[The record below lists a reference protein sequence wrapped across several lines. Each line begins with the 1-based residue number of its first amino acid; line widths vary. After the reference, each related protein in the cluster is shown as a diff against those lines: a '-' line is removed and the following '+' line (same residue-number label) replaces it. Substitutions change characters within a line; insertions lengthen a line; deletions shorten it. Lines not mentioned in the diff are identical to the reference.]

1 VIKIL
6 TLSKENL
13 ENNKSYWLEQGLQVP
28 SFDIEQVSAITKE
41 EPTWLH
47 FGAGNIFR
55 AFPALSLQNLLNNG
69 KYNKGIIACETFD
82 EEIIEKAFTPY
93 DNLTT
98 AVILKY
104 NGDVEISIVAS
115 IVESLVLSKNK
126 NRLEQ
131 IFANPS
137 LQIVS
142 FTITEKGYA
151 TKDNH
156 GKTLP
161 WVLEDQKGEPT
172 NAKTAV
178 GLTTYLLLK
187 RFNENGTPLALVSMD
202 NCANNGDL
210 LKGAIHTMATSWLN
224 AGHVNRDFL
233 EYLQKSVSYPIS
245 MIDKITPGPSNDV
258 ADILQKVGFKDTTI
272 TKTGKNTV
280 VSPFVNAEETGYLVI
295 EDIFPNGR
303 PPLEQAG
310 IIFSDRSAVE
320 NIEKMKVGAC
330 LNPLHTIIAIFGCLL
345 GYTAVS
351 QAMKDKALVKLIEEA
366 GYREALPHVPDP
378 GIINPQEFIKEVLT
392 VRFPNP
398 FIPDTPQRIATDTSL
413 KIPVRFGEVLKTMEK
428 KGQDLSE
435 LKAIPFFVAG
445 WFRYLTKINDAG
457 VPFELSPDPM
467 LQELVP
473 IFAQYKMG
481 EKIGFDKKT
490 KDLLKSKAIFG
501 VDLEQA
507 GLAKKIEQYFNEMI
521 SEAGA
526 VRVALDNF

>member
-1 VIKIL
+1 MKLSRESIK
-6 TLSKENL
+6 
-13 ENNKSYWLEQGLQVP
+13 NNRAEWLKQDIHLP
-28 SFDIEQVSAITKE
+28 SFDIEEISAATKK

-55 AFPALSLQNLLNNG
+55 AFPALSLQKLLNDG

-82 EEIIEKAFTPY
+82 EQIIEKAFTPY

-104 NGDVEISIVAS
+104 NGDVEISVVAS
-115 IVESLVLSKNK
+115 IVESLTLSKNLT
-126 NRLEQ
+126 RLEE
-131 IFANPS
+131 IFMNPS
-137 LQIVS
+137 LQMVS
-142 FTITEKGYA
+142 FTVTEKGYA
-151 TKDNH
+151 TKDNS

-161 WVLEDQKGEPT
+161 WVLQDQEGEPS
-172 NAKTAV
+172 NAKTAI
-178 GLTTYLLLK
+178 GLTTHLLLR
-187 RFNENGTPLALVSMD
+187 RFIDCNRKPIALVSMD

-210 LKGAIHTMATSWLN
+210 LKSAIHTMATSWTN
-224 AGHVNRDFL
+224 AGLASELFL
-233 EYLQKSVSYPIS
+233 DYLNESVSYPIS
-245 MIDKITPGPSNDV
+245 MIDKITPAPSSSV
-258 ADILQKVGFKDTTI
+258 ADILQKLGLKDTDI
-272 TKTGKNTV
+272 TKTEKNTV

-310 IIFSDRSAVE
+310 VIFSDRKAVE

-330 LNPLHTIIAIFGCLL
+330 LNPLHTIIAVFGCLL

-366 GYREALPHVPDP
+366 GYKESLPHVPDP
-378 GIINPQEFIKEVLT
+378 GIINPEAFIKEVLT

-413 KIPVRFGEVLKTMEK
+413 KIPVRFGEVLKTMQA

-445 WFRYLTKINDAG
+445 WFRYLTKINDKG
-457 VPFELSPDPM
+457 KNFEPSPDPM
-467 LQELVP
+467 LTELVP
-473 IFAQYKMG
+473 IFAGY
-481 EKIGFDKKT
+481 KIGSKTGFDQKII
-490 KDLLKSKAIFG
+490 DLLKNKTIFG

-507 GLAKKIEQYFNEMI
+507 GLVKKIEGYFNEMI
-521 SEAGA
+521 KETGA
-526 VRVALDNF
+526 VRVSLDTFL